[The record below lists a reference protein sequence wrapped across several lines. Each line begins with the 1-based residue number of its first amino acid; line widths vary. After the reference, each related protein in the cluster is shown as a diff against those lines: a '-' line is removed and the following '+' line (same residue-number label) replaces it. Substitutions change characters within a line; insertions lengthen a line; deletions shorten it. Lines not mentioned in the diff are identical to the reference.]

1 VLLEATANATDQIRA
16 SEQKLAEEFRKLGKT
31 VVEVD
36 RAAFR
41 AAALP
46 LHNDGSGGWSQAEYE
61 ALQALQ

>member
-1 VLLEATANATDQIRA
+1 MQIRA
-16 SEQKLAEEFRKLGKT
+16 SEQKLADEFRKLGKT

-46 LHNDGSGGWSQAEYE
+46 LHNDGSWRLEPGANTTRCRR
-61 ALQALQ
+61 